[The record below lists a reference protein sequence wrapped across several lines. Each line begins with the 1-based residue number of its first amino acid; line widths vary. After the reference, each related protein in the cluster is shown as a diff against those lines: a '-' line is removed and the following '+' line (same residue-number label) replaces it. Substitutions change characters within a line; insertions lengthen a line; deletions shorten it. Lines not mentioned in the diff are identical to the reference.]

1 MKILLTADGVVQ
13 EIVKAASGLP
23 SVMLFTLLLTVFFF
37 WVFKKGIAA
46 KIGNMKIPNMF
57 KKKKMDRLLM
67 HDFFMVCDDISNKVK
82 TMDFRED
89 DDPDDNRYPIKT
101 KLLRILIE
109 RKMEVV
115 KEDVIIF
122 LKQEGIDKFD
132 SNEIKFKFKTTL
144 GALVDRYNQ
153 DCYKIFIEMGIS
165 HEDAWYFINRYEA
178 YRTDCIEGFVDRLD
192 SIATNQDYSSNFDK
206 LIAILELCSLAM
218 AIIPRDI
225 MSVYTLI
232 NGRFKKYDNLN

>member
-46 KIGNMKIPNMF
+46 KIGSMKIPNMF
-57 KKKKMDRLLM
+57 
-67 HDFFMVCDDISNKVK
+67 
-82 TMDFRED
+82 
-89 DDPDDNRYPIKT
+89 KT